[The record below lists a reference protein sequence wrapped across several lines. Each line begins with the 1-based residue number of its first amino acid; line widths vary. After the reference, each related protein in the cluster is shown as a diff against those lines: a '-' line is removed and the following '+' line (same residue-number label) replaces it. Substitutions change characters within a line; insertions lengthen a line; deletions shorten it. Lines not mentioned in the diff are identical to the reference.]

1 MARWAIWS
9 QVGFAVIG
17 LVASLADRGAAPRY
31 LFPPLAVLVVCFWS
45 ALVLPPF
52 VIISGLWRRPV
63 TGQVMEVFA
72 TIGLA
77 YATMFVLWPLV
88 Q

>member
-17 LVASLADRGAAPRY
+17 LVATLADQGAAPRY
-31 LFPPLAVLVVCFWS
+31 LFPPQVVLALCFLSPLVI
-45 ALVLPPF
+45 PPF
-52 VIISGLWRRPV
+52 VIISGWRRKPV
-63 TGQVMEVFA
+63 TGQVMAAIA